1 LLWKWCETQL
11 GHKDV
16 KRVKCG
22 LMCLQALVEGQRKGK
37 PKPKPDVGKGLKDFG
52 KGVAEGFIGG

>member
-1 LLWKWCETQL
+1 L